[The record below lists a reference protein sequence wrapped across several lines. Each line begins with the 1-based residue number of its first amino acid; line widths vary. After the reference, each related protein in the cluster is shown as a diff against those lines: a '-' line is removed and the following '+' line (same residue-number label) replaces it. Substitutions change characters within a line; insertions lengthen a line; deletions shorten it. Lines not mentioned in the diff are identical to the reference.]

1 MDHPKIVKVL
11 NVLQTETNMYIVFE
25 YCSLGTIK
33 ELMFKQSRFT
43 NKQVAFVI
51 R

>member
-33 ELMFKQSRFT
+33 ELMFKRSRFT
-43 NKQVAFVI
+43 NKEVAFVI